1 VVIPGLNILGV
12 LAMKK
17 SDGIPLY
24 VNYQGKRIVSGVLGC
39 DGVFR
44 KRVELRQKLLV
55 MDAYGIDHQ
64 NFRELAA
71 FGCKAI
77 KLTERDTGRVYTVDF
92 ATFKAKA
99 VPRTIGKFG
108 LRYYLPLRYWQ
119 VLELAAG
126 GEQ

>member
-1 VVIPGLNILGV
+1 V
-12 LAMKK
+12 KK

-24 VNYQGKRIVSGVLGC
+24 VDYQGKRIVSGLLGR

-55 MDAYGIDHQ
+55 MNAYGIDEQ

-77 KLTERDTGRVYTVDF
+77 QLTERDTGRVFIVDF
-92 ATFKAKA
+92 DAFKAKA
-99 VPRTIGKFG
+99 VPRQIGKFG
-108 LRYYLPLRYWQ
+108 LRRYLPLKYWRTI
-119 VLELAAG
+119 EPAAAG
-126 GEQ
+126 GAE